1 MANCLWIR
9 HPLAISS
16 RLLNPEG
23 AHGHGHPGPIA
34 AGRRRLSAVTTLLF
48 DPLLNGVETV
58 HTTRY
63 GCLSN
68 QKKKLGS

>member
-1 MANCLWIR
+1 MGMGMGIHVPR
-9 HPLAISS
+9 
-16 RLLNPEG
+16 
-23 AHGHGHPGPIA
+23 PIA

-48 DPLLNGVETV
+48 DPLLNRVETV

-68 QKKKLGS
+68 QKKKSGS